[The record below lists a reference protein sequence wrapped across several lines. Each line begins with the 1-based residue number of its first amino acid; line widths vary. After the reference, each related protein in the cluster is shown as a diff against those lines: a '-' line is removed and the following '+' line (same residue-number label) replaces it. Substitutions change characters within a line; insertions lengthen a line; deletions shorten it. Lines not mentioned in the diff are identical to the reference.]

1 LFHDSVI
8 CKHFHL
14 NLGTHSMSS
23 KIQMKVFAY
32 HRVMKQQD
40 GKYVNVMRHV
50 SHLENILMAY

>member
-1 LFHDSVI
+1 
-8 CKHFHL
+8 
-14 NLGTHSMSS
+14 
-23 KIQMKVFAY
+23 MKVFAY